1 MYHLLRSPYALILL
15 SPIIFLFL
23 RLGQRAYVSKKQG
36 IPGPFL
42 ARFSRLWYLHQIRKR
57 TFHLSNIELHKK
69 YGPVVRIA
77 PNEFSIDDAEA
88 VKIIYGHGTLFNKS
102 PWYYA
107 AGHPY
112 NRDLFTEQDAKLH
125 AEKRRTVASLYSM
138 STLLHMEPC
147 VHECTSLLKDRLTE
161 FATSRT
167 VFNLQYWL
175 QCYAFDVIGLITV
188 AERFGFLDEGKDH
201 YNLFPSLETYLKYC
215 ADVGVYSEIHPLLSQ
230 INTYRN
236 QGRGHLGSFAS
247 KQIQKRQAALA
258 DVEKKPG
265 IADDFLAKMF
275 QKHYE
280 DPETFTTERI
290 FMTCLTNI
298 GAGSDTTSISLCAI
312 FWHLLHSHESL
323 VKLRAEIE
331 SVGEVGSYQ
340 VALKLPYLQ
349 AVIKEALRLHP
360 ATGLPLGRVV
370 PKGGS
375 TIAGKYF
382 SEGSVVGVNTWVAH
396 HNTAVF
402 GEDASSFRPERWLES
417 EERAKEM
424 SKSWLPFGSGSR
436 TCIGKNISLLE
447 ISLLIPELVRNF
459 DFELVDKH
467 APLESENIWFVRQKN
482 VNCRVNMRSR

>member
-1 MYHLLRSPYALILL
+1 
-15 SPIIFLFL
+15 
-23 RLGQRAYVSKKQG
+23 
-36 IPGPFL
+36 IPGPFP
-42 ARFSRLWYLHQIRKR
+42 AKFSRLWYLRQIRKR
-57 TFHLSNIELHKK
+57 TFHWKNIELHERH
-69 YGPVVRIA
+69 GPIVRIA

-88 VKIIYGHGTLFNKS
+88 IKIIYGHGTQFNKS

-125 AEKRRTVASLYSM
+125 ATKRRTVASLYSM
-138 STLLHMEPC
+138 TTILHMEPC
-147 VHECTSLLKDRLTE
+147 VHECTSLLKARLTE
-161 FATSRT
+161 FAMSRT

-188 AERFGFLDEGKDH
+188 AERFGFLDEGKDR
-201 YNLFPSLETYLKYC
+201 YDLFPSLERYLRYC
-215 ADVGVYSEIHPLLSQ
+215 TDVGVYSEIHPILWR
-230 INTYRN
+230 INTYLN
-236 QGRGHLGSFAS
+236 QGRGHLRNFAS
-247 KQIQKRQAALA
+247 EQLQKRQTDLA
-258 DVEKKPG
+258 DVEQKPS

-280 DPETFTTERI
+280 DPEQFPVERI

-312 FWHLLHSHESL
+312 FWYILRNPESL
-323 VKLRAEIE
+323 VKLRAEIDGA
-331 SVGEVGSYQ
+331 GEVGTYQ
-340 VALKLPYLQ
+340 EALKLPYLQ

-375 TIAGKYF
+375 MIAGKYF
-382 SEGSVVGVNTWVAH
+382 PEGSVVGVNTWVAH
-396 HNTAVF
+396 YSTAVF
-402 GEDASSFRPERWLES
+402 GDDAASFRPERWLES

-424 SKSWLPFGSGSR
+424 SKSWLSFGSGSR

-459 DFELVDKH
+459 DFELVDKQ

-482 VNCRVNMRSR
+482 VNCRVSMRFK